1 MCWILI
7 CKPNKEG
14 RGQGSYSMSNTHF
27 AIAAL
32 RCCCCCCFYLCC
44 RCTSSDQVSHQIEQ
58 RAQHAA
64 INAGAI
70 RCSAFFVARL
80 VGQSLCRS
88 VALCCVCAAAKC
100 QQKSR
105 KVALICLNCQWA
117 KRINTAQCAVDTT
130 NGQAI
135 DMPMNHQSL
144 QSADG
149 VRGGRE
155 ELCPCSCQ
163 CNQRTWTLAKC
174 HMHSALHLPRQ
185 RVSTFCRFVWFF
197 VEIEIVIILTAR
209 SKREAKKE
217 EERMSG
223 I

>member
-64 INAGAI
+64 INAGTI

-88 VALCCVCAAAKC
+88 VSLCCVCGCKVPAEK
-100 QQKSR
+100 QKSGSNLF
-105 KVALICLNCQWA
+105 KLPVGKEN
-117 KRINTAQCAVDTT
+117 K
-130 NGQAI
+130 
-135 DMPMNHQSL
+135 
-144 QSADG
+144 
-149 VRGGRE
+149 
-155 ELCPCSCQ
+155 
-163 CNQRTWTLAKC
+163 
-174 HMHSALHLPRQ
+174 HSA
-185 RVSTFCRFVWFF
+185 VCCGYNK
-197 VEIEIVIILTAR
+197 R
-209 SKREAKKE
+209 S
-217 EERMSG
+217 SN
-223 I
+223 

>member
-64 INAGAI
+64 INAGTI

-88 VALCCVCAAAKC
+88 VSLSLCAVCAAAKC
-100 QQKSR
+100 QQKSGSNLF
-105 KVALICLNCQWA
+105 KLPVGKEN
-117 KRINTAQCAVDTT
+117 K
-130 NGQAI
+130 
-135 DMPMNHQSL
+135 
-144 QSADG
+144 
-149 VRGGRE
+149 
-155 ELCPCSCQ
+155 
-163 CNQRTWTLAKC
+163 
-174 HMHSALHLPRQ
+174 HSA
-185 RVSTFCRFVWFF
+185 VCCGYNK
-197 VEIEIVIILTAR
+197 R
-209 SKREAKKE
+209 S
-217 EERMSG
+217 SN
-223 I
+223 